1 MFNVLIKIGNKEHKC
16 ALWIYI
22 LIGLCIFTIA
32 SWKVK
37 RRNVG
42 CDLLVVTWSSL
53 LDGYQHFRGTVSFF
67 REQWG
72 NSVYMH
78 LLHCTVSQPGYCTT
92 QLLIPSVLTHDNMN
106 SNNLYSGLVIDGLSR
121 HWQTHTIWCSQWAS
135 WMLLLCLCVTCC
147 YWTVMLCQLW
157 SLSVMHCWRYKHY
170 VTLCHCLVVHDILR
184 DCR

>member
-121 HWQTHTIWCSQWAS
+121 HWQTHTIWCSQVSLLNVATVS
-135 WMLLLCLCVTCC
+135 VCHLLLLDCDVVPTVEPFSNALLKIQTLCDNV
-147 YWTVMLCQLW
+147 
-157 SLSVMHCWRYKHY
+157 SLSSSSWHFEG
-170 VTLCHCLVVHDILR
+170 L
-184 DCR
+184 